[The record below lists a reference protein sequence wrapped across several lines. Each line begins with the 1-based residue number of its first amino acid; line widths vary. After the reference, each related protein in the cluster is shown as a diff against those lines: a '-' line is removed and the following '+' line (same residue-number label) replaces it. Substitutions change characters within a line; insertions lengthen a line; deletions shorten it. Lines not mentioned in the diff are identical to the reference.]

1 MLTQCPTGLQ
11 CAGSTVVFT
20 CVREGTSLLWRVS
33 LQSNPSVSSMP
44 PVIFFS
50 DSTVNQA
57 TTQTLTFNGQ
67 QYTAT
72 LLERSPL
79 LNSSLTVTAV
89 AAMDLIVQCS
99 DDQLDVLML
108 PLNVSKVT
116 GMDSTV
122 VVCTVLD

>member
-1 MLTQCPTGLQ
+1 M
-11 CAGSTVVFT
+11 
-20 CVREGTSLLWRVS
+20 
-33 LQSNPSVSSMP
+33 SSMP

-67 QYTAT
+67 QYTAA

-79 LNSSLTVTAV
+79 LNSSLTITAV

-99 DDQLDVLML
+99 DDQLDVVML

-116 GMDSTV
+116 GMDCT
-122 VVCTVLD
+122 TVLCTLFD